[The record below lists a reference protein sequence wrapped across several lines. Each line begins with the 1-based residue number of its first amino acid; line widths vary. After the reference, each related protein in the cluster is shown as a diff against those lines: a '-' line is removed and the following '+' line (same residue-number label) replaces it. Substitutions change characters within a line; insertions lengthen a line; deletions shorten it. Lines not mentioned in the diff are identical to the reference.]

1 MKWAAVLIAIVLIFA
16 SIILASGF
24 DESYVYRYVQ
34 PSSAAYPN
42 TWMLTL
48 GGSEDDYPWW
58 GVEVDEQGY
67 VYTAG
72 QSSSWRPLG
81 YIPLIVVKASRYGEN
96 VRTVAVYGNGSLMG
110 RDLAVVGKAIYAV
123 GQVTGYGAGGTDAYL
138 TAFLENGT
146 VKFFTTIGSS
156 ALDVLWRISLG
167 RDNAIYAVGYT
178 MGLGAVKV
186 DVLIVKF
193 DSSGRVLWSLIAGES
208 QFDYGWGITTW
219 YDSTSGKEYVIVAG
233 QTNSFTVGGG
243 YDCLVLKLTSEG
255 MFEWS
260 IVFGTPELDRLEKVV
275 VDEHGFIYVAGATYS
290 ANTPGVLA
298 AKISPEGQLVWM
310 TSFKGDKSEAAYS
323 IHVDNDYVYVAGY
336 TESYTSG
343 ELGKYDAFVALLDKD
358 SGEIASFIHFGGP
371 EVEIAYGV
379 KSDADYVY
387 VSGHTASFTEG
398 GRDFFIAK
406 FNKQYLLEEDPSDLL
421 WVYRDFPEN
430 VNVSRIDVPSI
441 TPSMNFSS
449 VYIGVKYVS
458 PIVNNYELLGS
469 LIAPP
474 THLATATG
482 NPPAELTT
490 TTVTQTTTETMIFT
504 RTTTK
509 TTTLTETQTTTE
521 TEVLT
526 FNITTTETTVTT
538 AIRTV
543 TETLETTSVVTNIVK
558 DTLTYTTTEVQRST
572 VTKTEAVTR
581 TVLDVSTTTAL
592 GTAML
597 IMGLVVGYFVLRHVS
612 KR

>member
-1 MKWAAVLIAIVLIFA
+1 MKRFAVLVAVVLLPA
-16 SIILASGF
+16 SIILALGFSGGH
-24 DESYVYRYVQ
+24 VYRYAQ
-34 PSSAAYPN
+34 LSSTAYPN

-58 GVEVDEQGY
+58 GIEVNEQGY
-67 VYTAG
+67 VYTIG

-81 YIPLIVVKASRYGEN
+81 YVPLVVVKASRYGEN
-96 VRTVAVYGNGSLMG
+96 AGTIAVYGNGSFMG
-110 RDLAVVGKAIYAV
+110 RDLAIVGKTIYAV

-146 VKFFTTIGSS
+146 VKFFTTVGSS
-156 ALDVLWRISLG
+156 ALDLFWRISVG

-178 MGLGAVKV
+178 MGLGAVKA
-186 DVLIVKF
+186 DVLITKF
-193 DSSGRVLWSLIAGES
+193 DSDGKVLWNLVAGES
-208 QFDYGWGITTW
+208 QYDYGWGIVTW
-219 YDSTSGKEYVIVAG
+219 YNSTSGREYVIVSG

-255 MFEWS
+255 MLEWS
-260 IVFGTPELDRLEKVV
+260 IVFGTPELDRLEEVV

-290 ANTPGVLA
+290 AGIPDVLV
-298 AKISPEGQLVWM
+298 AKISPEGELVWIK
-310 TSFKGDKSEAAYS
+310 SFGGERGDAAYS
-323 IHVDNDYVYVAGY
+323 IYVDNDYVYVAGY

-343 ELGKYDAFVALLDKD
+343 ELGRHDAFVALLNKD
-358 SGEIASFIHFGGP
+358 TGEVTSFIHFGGS

-379 KSDADYVY
+379 KSDVNYVY
-387 VSGHTASFTEG
+387 VSGYTASFTEG

-406 FNKQYLLEEDPSDLL
+406 LNKQYLLEDDPSDLL
-421 WVYRDFPEN
+421 WVYRDFPEE
-430 VNVSRIDVPSI
+430 VNVSRIDLRSI

-449 VYIGVKYVS
+449 VYIRASYVS
-458 PIVNNYELLGS
+458 PVVNNYELLGY
-469 LIAPP
+469 LVMPL
-474 THLATATG
+474 THLATTTG

-490 TTVTQTTTETMIFT
+490 VTVTQTTTETMIAT
-504 RTTTK
+504 RTTTR
-509 TTTLTETQTTTE
+509 TTTLTETRTTTE

-526 FNITTTETTVTT
+526 FNNTVTETTVATT
-538 AIRTV
+538 TRIV
-543 TETLETTSVVTNIVK
+543 TETLEATSVVTSIIR

-581 TVLDVSTTTAL
+581 TLLDVNTTMAL
-592 GTAML
+592 GAAML
-597 IMGLVVGYFVLRHVS
+597 IIGLVVGHFVLRQIS